1 MQSILEQ
8 LARAERFSLIFGP
21 DRRSKQTQDNAFG
34 KLDMADDFI
43 DVFTVHF
50 SPGAGSR
57 SKDYAGNH

>member
-34 KLDMADDFI
+34 KL
-43 DVFTVHF
+43 VFTVHF
-50 SPGAGSR
+50 SPGADSR
-57 SKDYAGNH
+57 SKEYAGNH